1 MWRFISILCF
11 FKKVKIQK
19 ILMKRNSLFFL
30 TTIVLLSG
38 VLPAF
43 AEVAELQ
50 LDKNSK

>member
-1 MWRFISILCF
+1 MEVPIAYPF
-11 FKKVKIQK
+11 FQKSKNTKNIDEKKFLV
-19 ILMKRNSLFFL
+19 FL